1 VPRDRDDDREIV
13 LVERDSGS
21 RLGPLVL
28 GLALGVGLGLL
39 FAPRSGED
47 TRRVLRRRWRR
58 LRAAAED
65 QAEMFGERLSEGVDR
80 LRSGAWLEDD
90 DEEDEDE
97 LEAERPPV
105 TRSAPGSAREEL
117 ERRLTRSRARRRA
130 PGKPPAPPTGQEPVA

>member
-1 VPRDRDDDREIV
+1 MPRDHDDDREIV
-13 LVERDSGS
+13 LIERDGSS
-21 RLGPLVL
+21 RLGPLFL

-65 QAEMFGERLSEGVDR
+65 QAELFGERLSEGVER

-90 DEEDEDE
+90 DDEEDEPG
-97 LEAERPPV
+97 AERPPAP
-105 TRSAPGSAREEL
+105 RGAPGSAREEL
-117 ERRLTRSRARRRA
+117 ERRLTRSKARRRT